1 MGISFRNKGK
11 LGKPKR
17 PRQTPR
23 PELPTA
29 GNRGGKRPQPR
40 AEERPRA
47 GGGGGRA
54 GRCGAP
60 RFGSTDRPRCR
71 RPGCRG
77 HGPAHGSAG
86 RGGVRVPG
94 GGDPAARRRKPR
106 LSPGPRPL
114 LQSPP
119 ARSYRKRPQRARVSR
134 VWRQRRQRQLP
145 ATRRTEGEVSAAGSD
160 AMMRRKPLVHSLAG
174 GRERPL
180 AAWRRGGLG
189 GERVGVGG
197 VEELWE
203 RPMEGETKGGH
214 GDTVCGGSL
223 RRGLPTGGHCGA
235 VLAYGDHRAGQCRSG
250 GCDPAWGTRRGSIR
264 LWGSRRGAASAYGV
278 SPCGAGITR

>member
-77 HGPAHGSAG
+77 HGPAYGSAG
-86 RGGVRVPG
+86 RGGPG
-94 GGDPAARRRKPR
+94 TGRRGSRRPPEEAEAQPRAQAA
-106 LSPGPRPL
+106 SSVAPRPL
-114 LQSPP
+114 LPEAAP
-119 ARSYRKRPQRARVSR
+119 ARARFPG
-134 VWRQRRQRQLP
+134 LA
-145 ATRRTEGEVSAAGSD
+145 ATAATAAAGNEAD
-160 AMMRRKPLVHSLAG
+160 G
-174 GRERPL
+174 
-180 AAWRRGGLG
+180 
-189 GERVGVGG
+189 
-197 VEELWE
+197 
-203 RPMEGETKGGH
+203 
-214 GDTVCGGSL
+214 
-223 RRGLPTGGHCGA
+223 
-235 VLAYGDHRAGQCRSG
+235 
-250 GCDPAWGTRRGSIR
+250 RGS
-264 LWGSRRGAASAYGV
+264 
-278 SPCGAGITR
+278 